1 LFISSNYIIKTGSD
15 GGPSTITSV
24 ESYPYD
30 STFLTFAIKTHLT
43 NNYQAALSVDG
54 IAETYGFSFI
64 NSSVYLYYD
73 GVYGS
78 AASTYVDNDI
88 FTVSTQSSGVYW
100 YKNGVQIG
108 NNVLLPGTS
117 SLRARITLYQQY
129 DAINQISFGY
139 SQQGLTGSTGMTG
152 ATGATGCTGPS
163 IWALS
168 GSDIFY
174 NTGNVGISTTAP
186 AYTLDVSGTLRA
198 TYIVQF

>member
-1 LFISSNYIIKTGSD
+1 
-15 GGPSTITSV
+15 
-24 ESYPYD
+24 
-30 STFLTFAIKTHLT
+30 LTFAIKTHLT